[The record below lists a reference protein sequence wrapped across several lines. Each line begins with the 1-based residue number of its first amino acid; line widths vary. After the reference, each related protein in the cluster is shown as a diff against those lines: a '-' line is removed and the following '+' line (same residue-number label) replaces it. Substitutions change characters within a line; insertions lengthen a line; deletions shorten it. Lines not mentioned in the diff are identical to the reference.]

1 MQAFSTQARCH
12 SVICKPLQPVHPEAD
27 AHFVLKTDAP
37 QSNARAAEFVVH
49 LVKQRGVSSVGDRA
63 QVFNEQLRVTVVAIG
78 GASADGHEYGF
89 LCECGCGET
98 VMLVLADYDLQGG
111 AWLMG
116 HRLEDAA
123 A

>member
-1 MQAFSTQARCH
+1 
-12 SVICKPLQPVHPEAD
+12 
-27 AHFVLKTDAP
+27 LKIDAP
-37 QSNARAAEFVVH
+37 QLKARAAEFVVH
-49 LVKQRGVSSVGDRA
+49 LVKQRRVSSVGDRA
-63 QVFNEQLRVTVVAIG
+63 KAFNEQLRVTAVAIG

-116 HRLEDAA
+116 HKPEYAA